1 MDRHKKK
8 LLNRLTVL
16 TAGGLLCGLIVAAN
30 LFSLQVIHG
39 DEYASKA
46 SQLYTYTNTIP
57 ASRGDILDRNGETL
71 VSNKTVYK
79 LCITYAFWEKDGQND
94 RILKLVNLIDA
105 DEGAEINDTLPIS
118 SGRRGSF
125 AFTKDEDS
133 SDYKSL
139 QKFCAKQKWGK
150 NLDADAIMSNLRT
163 LYEVDG
169 SLGAMDAR
177 KIVGI
182 RYQMEQEQFSMY
194 NSFTLATDISMDL
207 VVRISEQQEKY
218 AGVEVETSAEREVV
232 SDVAANILGYTG
244 PIFAEDWDKYK
255 DSGYSMNAQVGKT
268 GAEQAFEEYLRGT
281 DGERAIQ
288 TDARGNVV
296 SEEET
301 KEAKSGNNVIL
312 TIDANLQKVAEQSL
326 AQRCQS
332 ISGAKGGAAVVVDV
346 RNGEILALANYPTYN
361 LATFNKDY
369 EKLAANKL
377 TPLLNRSIAGTYAP
391 GSTFKPV
398 TAVAG
403 LETGKI
409 TADTRIYDTGIY
421 TYFKGY
427 HPKCW
432 IYNKTGRGHG
442 WEDVTDALEDS
453 CNYFFFET
461 GRLVGGENLEKYAK
475 AFGLGEYT
483 GLELSGEKKGRAAGP
498 TERAEAQKN
507 DSSLR
512 DWSGADSIQTAIG
525 QGDNAFTPLQLAN
538 YCAAIANNGTQYEAH
553 LLRSVKAYDYSDT
566 VYTQEAN
573 VRNKI
578 EAKDSTWKLV
588 QQGMAKVTGED
599 GTASSV
605 FANYSIKVA
614 GKSGTAQISGTKLDN
629 GIFISYAPYKD
640 PQIAVCVVIEGGDSG
655 NNVAPVVRDI
665 YDAYFYSDK
674 NGENGTSDGSTGT
687 KDVGAYDV
695 IA

>member
-8 LLNRLTVL
+8 LLNRLTVV
-16 TAGGLLCGLIVAAN
+16 TGGGLLCGLVVAAN
-30 LFSLQVIHG
+30 LFSLQIIHG

-79 LCITYAFWEKDGQND
+79 LCITYAFWEKEGQND
-94 RILKLVNLIDA
+94 RILQLVDLIDA
-105 DEGAEINDTLPIS
+105 EDDAELNDTLPIS
-118 SGRRGSF
+118 NGRRGSF

-139 QKFCAKQKWGK
+139 QTFCTKQEWGE
-150 NLDADAIMSNLRT
+150 NLDADAVMDDLRT
-163 LYEVDG
+163 LYEVDS
-169 SLGAMDAR
+169 SLSDADAR

-194 NSFTLATDISMDL
+194 NPFTLATDISMDL

-218 AGVEVETSAEREVV
+218 AGVEVETSAEREIK

-255 DSGYSMNAQVGKT
+255 DNGYSMNAQVGKT

-326 AQRCQS
+326 ARRCQS
-332 ISGAKGGAAVVVDV
+332 IGGAKGGAAAVVDV
-346 RNGEILALANYPTYN
+346 RNGEILALANYPTYD

-391 GSTFKPV
+391 GSTFKPRK
-398 TAVAG
+398 
-403 LETGKI
+403 EHCI
-409 TADTRIYDTGIY
+409 R
-421 TYFKGY
+421 
-427 HPKCW
+427 
-432 IYNKTGRGHG
+432 
-442 WEDVTDALEDS
+442 
-453 CNYFFFET
+453 
-461 GRLVGGENLEKYAK
+461 
-475 AFGLGEYT
+475 
-483 GLELSGEKKGRAAGP
+483 
-498 TERAEAQKN
+498 KN
-507 DSSLR
+507 
-512 DWSGADSIQTAIG
+512 
-525 QGDNAFTPLQLAN
+525 
-538 YCAAIANNGTQYEAH
+538 CH
-553 LLRSVKAYDYSDT
+553 
-566 VYTQEAN
+566 
-573 VRNKI
+573 
-578 EAKDSTWKLV
+578 
-588 QQGMAKVTGED
+588 
-599 GTASSV
+599 
-605 FANYSIKVA
+605 
-614 GKSGTAQISGTKLDN
+614 
-629 GIFISYAPYKD
+629 
-640 PQIAVCVVIEGGDSG
+640 
-655 NNVAPVVRDI
+655 RDI
-665 YDAYFYSDK
+665 K
-674 NGENGTSDGSTGT
+674 RQRITGWN
-687 KDVGAYDV
+687 
-695 IA
+695 